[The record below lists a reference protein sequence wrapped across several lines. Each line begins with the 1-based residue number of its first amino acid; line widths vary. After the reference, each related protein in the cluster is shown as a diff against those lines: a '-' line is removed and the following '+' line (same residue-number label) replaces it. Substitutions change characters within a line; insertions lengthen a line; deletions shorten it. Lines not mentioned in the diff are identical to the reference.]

1 MPIFSYFAVVGSVL
15 VALLFAADASLPQ
28 RGPLAVSSNF
38 QGLPKAWHPDQAVNS
53 LAAIPAPAPDM
64 TSAAVQAAASPATH
78 IAPAPHIANVPAPV
92 VAAASPAETAPEQ
105 TAKIEPAPKKKK
117 VAARKPRRDEDR
129 QNYAWSRN
137 SDNGSLG
144 GGGSFFGRF

>member
-15 VALLFAADASLPQ
+15 VALLFAADATLPQ
-28 RGPLAVSSNF
+28 RGPLAITTNF
-38 QGLPKAWHPDQAVNS
+38 QGVPKAWHPDTTVTT

-64 TSAAVQAAASPATH
+64 ASEAVRAAAP
-78 IAPAPHIANVPAPV
+78 PAPHIASVPVAPV
-92 VAAASPAETAPEQ
+92 VAATTGQAAPEQ

-117 VAARKPRRDEDR
+117 VAARKPPRRDDDR

-137 SDNGSLG
+137 ESGPFG
-144 GGGSFFGRF
+144 GGGSLFGRF